1 MQKSVILV
9 KILLEKQLIDD
20 MEQEVDIVS
29 LLQMYKGQI
38 ETTTGM
44 GDPIRVKVG
53 FIYEGHPDDVAA
65 LSDFEITIDS
75 SAVGTQQIKEW
86 VEKRLGFPGVTSIM
100 FSDNQLD
107 ESRSLHAQG
116 FTNDC
121 QVSVEVNLDLQKFKR
136 WNEALLAPHV
146 PGSSLI
152 VPRGKFLADL
162 KAAITTYANSQDAAV
177 HRFLVQQ
184 GVNWIRL
191 TQFASESEKMK
202 ARWQWLWPS
211 IPNPGL

>member
-9 KILLEKQLIDD
+9 KISLEKQLIDD
-20 MEQEVDIVS
+20 MEQVDIVS

-44 GDPIRVKVG
+44 GDPITVKVVE
-53 FIYEGHPDDVAA
+53 FIYQGHPDDVAA
-65 LSDFEITIDS
+65 LSPFEIKIDS

-136 WNEALLAPHV
+136 WNEAFLAPHV
-146 PGSSLI
+146 PGFDRT
-152 VPRGKFLADL
+152 VAAGKFLADL
-162 KAAITTYANSQDAAV
+162 NAAITTYANSQDAAV

-184 GVNWIRL
+184 GVNLIRVKQA
-191 TQFASESEKMK
+191 T
-202 ARWQWLWPS
+202 WQLRWPS